1 MKKLVPWKWK
11 KILNSNKEAKET
23 IKRLSILEN
32 KIKCQQKHFGWI
44 FLSFCLAELLFFR
57 SILLSFDELVCVRKR
72 KFIFREISLFR
83 AIHVN
88 YGLAQHSVRTGNKK
102 SATGASS
109 ENYFLF
115 RQNYRACKMRCNYA
129 GMKLPSAICE
139 ENKNKISSQVTS
151 PMQLQNRKFKV
162 VNWEGTAAKC
172 TT

>member
-1 MKKLVPWKWK
+1 MTLSFRKQDQMPKK
-11 KILNSNKEAKET
+11 KET
-23 IKRLSILEN
+23 LRLNIFILLLHKSN
-32 KIKCQQKHFGWI
+32 PR
-44 FLSFCLAELLFFR
+44 FLISDQ
-57 SILLSFDELVCVRKR
+57 LSFDELVCVRKR